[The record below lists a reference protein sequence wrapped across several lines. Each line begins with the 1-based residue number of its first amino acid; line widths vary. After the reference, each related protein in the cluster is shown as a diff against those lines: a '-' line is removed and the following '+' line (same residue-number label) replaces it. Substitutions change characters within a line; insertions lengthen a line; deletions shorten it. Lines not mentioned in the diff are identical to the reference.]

1 LAVKGD
7 LGTLVLLCQDMPDLG
22 VLQRTWILFACFAA
36 SDAFSELGS
45 VGCTDH
51 GGCADQFDGLGACVN
66 LAAPLQ
72 ISELFNRFDLS
83 TTSIKGLCGNAGCC
97 HCLKVID
104 NAIGGPKNP
113 NDKEPSAKKPSAK
126 RPKRKKVQK
135 PKSKKRKTKK
145 QKRKK
150 PKLKKP
156 KTLKPKGKKS
166 ISG

>member
-1 LAVKGD
+1 MGEADNGWRSRVTLELLYFSVKKCLILECCRG
-7 LGTLVLLCQDMPDLG
+7 LGSCLRISQPRMLLLSWVLLGAQIMEDVLTSSMALVLAST
-22 VLQRTWILFACFAA
+22 LQLLFRLV
-36 SDAFSELGS
+36 SS
-45 VGCTDH
+45 
-51 GGCADQFDGLGACVN
+51 
-66 LAAPLQ
+66 
-72 ISELFNRFDLS
+72 S
-83 TTSIKGLCGNAGCC
+83 TGLCGNAGCC

-166 ISG
+166 IYG